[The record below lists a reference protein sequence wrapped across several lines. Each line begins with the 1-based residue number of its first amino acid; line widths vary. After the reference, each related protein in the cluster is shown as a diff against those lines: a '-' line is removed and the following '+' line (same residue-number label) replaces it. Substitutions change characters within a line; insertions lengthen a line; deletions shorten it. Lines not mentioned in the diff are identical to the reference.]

1 MKKKH
6 LKSLNTIE
14 KWLLKEKGDSGA
26 LKEGFA
32 AIRTAIESLPE
43 TEVSRVEDSLP
54 APLEISD
61 EPGTIAVYSDGG
73 CRGNPGPG
81 AFAYV
86 IQEHNGEVL
95 AEGVEYEA
103 YTTNNKMELSG
114 PLKGLHELLDV
125 LPLKGKDPLL
135 TKIKIITDSKYVVD
149 GMKSWV
155 KGWKARG
162 WKKADN
168 KAPEN
173 MDLWQALD
181 SVRERFMEVEWMWVK
196 GHAGHPQ
203 NEYCDRKANEVMDDR
218 SSR

>member
-14 KWLLKEKGDSGA
+14 KWLLKENGDFGA
-26 LKEGFA
+26 LKEAFST
-32 AIRTAIESLPE
+32 IRNTIDSLPE
-43 TEVSRVEDSLP
+43 SEVVQSDDLLP
-54 APLEISD
+54 APSEISD

-81 AFAYV
+81 AFAFV

-114 PLKGLHELLDV
+114 PLKGLHELMDV
-125 LPLKGKDPLL
+125 LPAKGKDPLL
-135 TKIKIITDSKYVVD
+135 TKVKIITDSKYVVD

-173 MDLWQALD
+173 MELWQALD
-181 SVRERFMEVEWMWVK
+181 KAREHFMEVEWMWVK

-218 SSR
+218 TSR

>member
-14 KWLLKEKGDSGA
+14 KWLLSEAGDLKSLKVAFDTIRAELEKLPESVAVELNG
-26 LKEGFA
+26 
-32 AIRTAIESLPE
+32 SLP
-43 TEVSRVEDSLP
+43 V
-54 APLEISD
+54 PLEISN
-61 EPGTIAVYSDGG
+61 EPDTIAVYSDGG

-81 AFAYV
+81 AYAFV

-114 PLKGLHELLDV
+114 PLKGLHELLEV
-125 LPLKGKDPLL
+125 LPAKGKDPLL
-135 TKIKIITDSKYVVD
+135 TKVKIITDSKYVVD

-155 KGWKARG
+155 KSWKARG

-181 SVRERFMEVEWMWVK
+181 LVREKFMQVDWMWVK
-196 GHAGHPQ
+196 GHSGHAQ

-218 SSR
+218 TTP